1 MRYKKGDRVRVK
13 SLEWYR
19 ANKNSE
25 GAIIFP
31 DFRIFDDSMSEFCGK
46 VVTIDTYNPRG
57 DYYDIKE
64 DGKVNYWSDAM
75 FEGLAIE
82 DELQEKMVSLD
93 DVCRFLDEHLYTST
107 SNGDYDYGQEYI
119 CSDFDNATD
128 LIFALRKAMEE

>member
-13 SLEWYR
+13 SLEWYN

-46 VVTIDTYNPRG
+46 VVTIDAYIPRG
-57 DYYDIKE
+57 NYYDINE
-64 DGKVNYWSDAM
+64 DEKVNYWSDDM

-82 DELQEKMVSLD
+82 ESQEKMISLEKACEYLESVLKHD
-93 DVCRFLDEHLYTST
+93 LGY
-107 SNGDYDYGQEYI
+107 YGAAE
-119 CSDFDNATD
+119 
-128 LIFALRKAMEE
+128 FADTFRKAMEG